1 MATIKEQYE
10 AAKKAAQDYIDDV
23 RAKDE
28 RGEGITDA
36 QLKEARR
43 LTDITTDLAGKVERN
58 GQLKS
63 LTDGLTGNSRA
74 IADGWLPS
82 GAKLPTSVASAQW
95 AKDAADVIKKRDSAL
110 GTKASIVGTRL
121 DVPALTV
128 TPVPLLEQATSILQ
142 IIPTDAAPAGD
153 GINGTGAGFSYPVQT
168 LREHNVEAVADGGQ
182 KPTSR
187 YGWDARDDRYRVYAH
202 LSESIPER
210 YLDDY
215 SQLIALLQQEMA
227 NGLLQEVEEDV
238 LAGPAKTENS
248 ERFTGILNTSG
259 IGAVV
264 PGAGDDQ
271 LTTLSNAYYTLT
283 DLGET
288 PNAWVMNQRDVQKL
302 LLLRENGTTGPLLFG
317 TGRTAL
323 EQFTGGARII
333 ESSRMPAGTALLG
346 NFEQCQLFVR
356 QGATLKADA
365 TGEAFEHN
373 TVKFRVEG
381 RYGFAVKRPASF
393 VKVTLPTS

>member
-1 MATIKEQYE
+1 MTIREDYEQ
-10 AAKKAAQDYIDDV
+10 ARS
-23 RAKDE
+23 RAKSFIENTLSKAESGTYVVSDE
-28 RGEGITDA
+28 DA
-36 QLKEARR
+36 REAHR
-43 LTDITTDLAGKVERN
+43 LADEVKT
-58 GQLKS
+58 LKS
-63 LTDGLTGNSRA
+63 RMDGQKSLADLTAGLTGNSDML
-74 IADGWLPS
+74 ADGWAPKGATLPANS
-82 GAKLPTSVASAQW
+82 SAALW
-95 AKDAADVIKKRDSAL
+95 AKSAADVIQKRDAAL

-128 TPVPLLEQATSILQ
+128 APVPLLEQATSILQ
-142 IIPTDAAPAGD
+142 IIPTTAAAAGD
-153 GINGTGAGFSYPVQT
+153 GVNGNGSGFSYPVQT
-168 LREHNVEAVADGGQ
+168 LREHNVEAVPDGGQ

-215 SQLIALLQQEMA
+215 SQLISLLQQEMA
-227 NGLLQEVEEDV
+227 NGLLQAVEADV
-238 LAGPAKTENS
+238 LAGPAAAANS

-259 IGAVV
+259 IGTVT
-264 PGAGDDQ
+264 AGTNDA

-283 DLGET
+283 DVGET
-288 PNAWVMNQRDVQKL
+288 PNAWVMNPRDLQKL

-323 EQFTGGARII
+323 EQFTGGARIV
-333 ESSRMPAGTALLG
+333 ESGRMPAGTALLG
-346 NFEQCQLFVR
+346 NFDQCQLFVR

-365 TGEAFEHN
+365 SGDAFETN
-373 TVKFRVEG
+373 QVKFRVEG